1 MKKTLALVLAV
12 VMLMSIASFAAAEAP
27 AWEPFAENVTITIPV
42 YDRGQAGV
50 PNVEDNY
57 WTKWIQSNFGDK
69 YNITV
74 NYVAIPRSDV
84 MNKYSMLAAGG
95 DLPTVL
101 MEYDYPKV
109 TQWAADGYLTTFDMD
124 AFAAIA
130 PTYYNRMVENNQLTY
145 TKINGETYFC
155 AALRPYY
162 DTSYTFQTFV
172 RMDWLKQVGYDH
184 VPVSTTEYNEAMLK
198 IKEAGI
204 AEYPAGGTMVTG
216 VGSDQNYA
224 WRTWP
229 LDEKEWAM
237 YGDYNIPSLGW
248 EPNYK
253 FLKNE
258 NYKYNAGLTN
268 PEYYLTN
275 AEDDKTNFING
286 KSYSY
291 AGYISA
297 SMDWLTAFYEA
308 NPDAEL
314 AIAPVSGLID
324 AEAGTTPGY
333 RTDNPFGMMI
343 GFSAF
348 ASEDQIKAAWMYM
361 EWLTQEE
368 NLKVFQWGIEG
379 ENYNYDEN
387 GLPVTVSDYNGECKM
402 GFSNNKDYWCITI
415 EARQAGTIEDVISA
429 NMPHDLPQD
438 FTADV
443 IAWYY
448 AKVAVKNAGWAI
460 ANALYSV
467 SMEAEVEYQTTL
479 VEKYKEFRDKLTM
492 CAPEEFDALYAQFA
506 QEFLDAGYQEVI
518 DERLAAYE
526 AGNSTHL
533 LNQNAAE
540 VDLSK

>member
-1 MKKTLALVLAV
+1 MKKTLALLLAA
-12 VMLMSIASFAAAEAP
+12 VMLLSAASFAAAEAP
-27 AWEPFAENVTITIPV
+27 AWEPFAENVSITIPV

-57 WTKWIQSNFGDK
+57 WTKWIQTNFGDK

-84 MNKYSMLAAGG
+84 MTKYSMLAAAE

-124 AFAAIA
+124 EFAKIA
-130 PTYYNRMVENNQLTY
+130 PTYYNRMVANNQLTY
-145 TKINGETYFC
+145 TKINGETYF
-155 AALRPYY
+155 AAAYRPYY
-162 DTSYTFQTFV
+162 DTTYTFQTFV

-184 VPVSTTEYNEAMLK
+184 VPLTTSEYNDAMLK

-204 AEYPAGGTMVTG
+204 AEFPGGGTMITG
-216 VGSDQNYA
+216 VGSDQNYS

-268 PEYYLTN
+268 PEYYLIGT
-275 AEDDKTNFING
+275 EDDKTNFING

-308 NPDAEL
+308 NPGAEL
-314 AIAPVSGLID
+314 AIAPVSGTID
-324 AEAGTTPGY
+324 EAAGTTPGY

-348 ASEDQIKAAWMYM
+348 ASEDQIKATWMYM

-387 GLPVTVSDYNGECKM
+387 GLPVTVSDYNGESKM

-415 EARQAGTIEDVISA
+415 EARQAGTIEDVISN

-438 FTADV
+438 FTQDV
-443 IAWYY
+443 IKYY
-448 AKVAVKNAGWAI
+448 YDRVAIRDAGWAI

-467 SMEAEVEYQTTL
+467 TMEAEAEYQTVLTSL
-479 VEKYKEFRDKLTM
+479 YKEYRDKLTM
-492 CAPEEFDALYAQFA
+492 CAPEEFDALYAQYA
-506 QEFLDAGYQEVI
+506 QEFLDAGYQEII

-533 LNQNAAE
+533 LNQTAE
-540 VDLSK
+540 PVTLDK

>member
-415 EARQAGTIEDVISA
+415 EARQAGTIEDVVSA